1 VTSTPGE
8 IRGLALDDRGPLDSA
23 IERPGGPLGV
33 EDVVVG
39 RITSRVPAMAGAF
52 VALPGASA
60 DGFLPDTAGARALPE
75 GTHLALRVTRGPQG
89 GKGPR
94 LAAIPGEAEG
104 PARLLRRGPG
114 AVERLASLH
123 PEAGIRV
130 DRPGVAAALPS
141 ALRPRVTVGLGDDAD
156 RAASVWEALAEPEVA
171 LAGGAR
177 MTITPTQALV
187 AIDIDAGS
195 ATAERRA
202 KKDAQLALN
211 RALAPAI
218 ARQIRLRHLAGAIL
232 IDPAGVPQR
241 TRPQLTD
248 AFAAAFAG
256 DPLTPRF
263 LGFSALG
270 LAEILRPRLHPPLH
284 ELLRGA
290 HAEGLAALAALCAAW
305 EQRPGGTETLAAMP
319 AIIAAIEMDI
329 VAREQ
334 FRDRTGRPPSL
345 HADGSV
351 GGWQRSWR
359 LVTNLQ
365 R

>member
-1 VTSTPGE
+1 MTSTPGE
-8 IRGLALDDRGPLDSA
+8 IRALALDDHGPLDSA

-33 EDVVVG
+33 EDQVVG

-52 VALPGASA
+52 VALPGGAV
-60 DGFLPDTAGARALPE
+60 DGFLPDTAGARGLSE
-75 GTHLALRVTRGPQG
+75 GAHLACRVTRGPQG

-94 LAAIPGEAEG
+94 LAAIPGEAQG
-104 PARLLRRGPG
+104 PVRLLSRGPG
-114 AVERLASLH
+114 AVERLALLH
-123 PEAGIRV
+123 PEATIRI
-130 DRPGVAAALPS
+130 DRPGVGAALPPR
-141 ALRPRVTVGLGDDAD
+141 LRPRVQVGLGDRAD
-156 RAASVWEALAEPEVA
+156 RAASVWDALAEPEVA

-177 MTITPTQALV
+177 MTITPTPALV

-195 ATAERRA
+195 ATAERRG

-211 RALAPAI
+211 QALAPAI

-241 TRPQLTD
+241 ARRQLTD
-248 AFAAAFAG
+248 AFAAAFAA
-256 DPLTPRF
+256 DPLLPQF

-305 EQRPGGTETLAAMP
+305 EERPGGPELIVAMP
-319 AIIAAIEMDI
+319 EIIRAIEMDG
-329 VAREQ
+329 VARQQ

-345 HADGSV
+345 HADGSM
-351 GGWQRSWR
+351 GDRQPSWR